1 MTRATPH
8 SFFARR
14 RLTLLASVVST
25 GMALGLAGCKGKPEG
40 TASAGASTGAF
51 AGTSAPP
58 TDAKFNAVDITGANY
73 AHALSLPDFDGK
85 PRTLADFKGKVVYV
99 FFGFTQCPDVC
110 PTTMAELAEVRRRLG
125 PDGDR
130 VQGVFVTVDPERDSG
145 PVLKAYL
152 QGMDK
157 GFIGLRGSV
166 AQTEETARDFKVFY
180 QKVPTKNG
188 GYTMDHTAG
197 AFVFDPDGQVR
208 LFVRYG
214 MGVDALTADIKQLL
228 ASAPSAKK
236 G

>member
-1 MTRATPH
+1 MSPTF
-8 SFFARR
+8 SINRR
-14 RLTLLASVVST
+14 RSMLA
-25 GMALGLAGCKGKPEG
+25 GLATLCLAAGLTACDNKPG
-40 TASAGASTGAF
+40 TAAGAS

-58 TDAKFNAVDITGANY
+58 LVTKFNAVDITGADY
-73 AHALSLPDFDGK
+73 AHKLSLPDFDGHA
-85 PRTLADFKGKVVYV
+85 RTLADFKGKVVYV

-125 PDGDR
+125 ADGER
-130 VQGVFVTVDPERDSG
+130 VQGIFVTVDPERDSP

-157 GFIGLRGSV
+157 SFVGLRGSLE
-166 AQTEETARDFKVFY
+166 QTEETTRDFKVFY

-214 MGVDALTADIKQLL
+214 MGVDGLTADIKQLL
-228 ASAPSAKK
+228 TPAAGKK
-236 G
+236 S

>member
-1 MTRATPH
+1 MMHAMRQAF
-8 SFFARR
+8 SANRYS
-14 RLTLLASVVST
+14 TLLA
-25 GMALGLAGCKGKPEG
+25 GLATLCLTVGLAACDGKPG
-40 TASAGASTGAF
+40 VSAGTS

-58 TDAKFNAVDITGANY
+58 ADVKFNAVDITGANY
-73 AHALSLPDFDGK
+73 AQKLSLPDFDGH

-125 PDGDR
+125 ADGDR
-130 VQGVFVTVDPERDSG
+130 VQGVFVTVDPERDAG
-145 PVLKAYL
+145 PVLKGYL

-157 GFIGLRGSV
+157 SFVGLRGTL
-166 AQTEETARDFKVFY
+166 AQTEETTRDFKVFY

-188 GYTMDHTAG
+188 GYTIDHTAG
-197 AFVFDPDGQVR
+197 AFVFDPDGQLR

-214 MGVDALTADIKQLL
+214 MGAEALTADIKQLL
-228 ASAPSAKK
+228 AQSAVKK

>member
-1 MTRATPH
+1 MTHATRQAF
-8 SFFARR
+8 SAQR
-14 RLTLLASVVST
+14 RLTLLAGLVSI
-25 GMALGLAGCKGKPEG
+25 GLVAGLAGCKGRPDAG
-40 TASAGASTGAF
+40 AASADASAG
-51 AGTSAPP
+51 TSQQAAEP
-58 TDAKFNAVDITGANY
+58 KFNGVDITGANY
-73 AHALSLPDFDGK
+73 AQAFSLPDFDGK
-85 PRTLADFKGKVVYV
+85 PRTLADYKGKVVYV

-125 PDGDR
+125 ADGDR
-130 VQGVFVTVDPERDSG
+130 VQGVFVTVDPERDTA

-152 QGMDK
+152 QAMDK
-157 GFIGLRGSV
+157 SFVGLRGTL
-166 AQTEETARDFKVFY
+166 AQTEDTARDFKVFY

-228 ASAPSAKK
+228 ASAPAAKK
-236 G
+236 S